1 MQVEAPLLP
10 TQFLLEHKVVPRLVE
25 QIAPPVGVD
34 ARESSASILITL
46 LQNGNDS
53 DFPDAP
59 TAPLVEQLR
68 RCVCAR
74 ARAFVCE
81 AQCGW
86 LYRPFRSPTHSSYT
100 NEKSLG

>member
-68 RCVCAR
+68 RCVCV
-74 ARAFVCE
+74 FVCLSV
-81 AQCGW
+81 AGCIA
-86 LYRPFRSPTHSSYT
+86 PFALQRNPHT
-100 NEKSLG
+100 NEKSVG